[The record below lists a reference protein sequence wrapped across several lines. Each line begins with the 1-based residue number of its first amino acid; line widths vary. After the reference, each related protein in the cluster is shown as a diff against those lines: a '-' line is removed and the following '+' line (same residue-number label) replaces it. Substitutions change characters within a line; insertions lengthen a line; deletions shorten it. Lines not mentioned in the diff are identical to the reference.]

1 MDKKTGIML
10 ILSLIGVLS
19 LLFLTQ
25 IIQPPLTTIANVT
38 TQNQSFF
45 QSNQEIRIIANITQI
60 NQANNSTTFLKL
72 EDSTGTLSGIIFEA
86 PSKLLELNKS
96 KTYEITGKLSEYE
109 GEPEIIIS
117 KINPIVITNVKK
129 K

>member
-10 ILSLIGVLS
+10 LLSLAGIIL
-19 LLFLTQ
+19 LLFLAQ
-25 IIQPPLTTIANVT
+25 IVQPPLTTITKAT
-38 TQNQSFF
+38 SLNQSFF

-72 EDSTGTLSGIIFEA
+72 KDSSGTISGIIFEA
-86 PSKLLELNKS
+86 TEELRELNKS

-109 GEPEIIIS
+109 SEQEIIIS
-117 KINPIVITNVKK
+117 KINPIIITNVKK